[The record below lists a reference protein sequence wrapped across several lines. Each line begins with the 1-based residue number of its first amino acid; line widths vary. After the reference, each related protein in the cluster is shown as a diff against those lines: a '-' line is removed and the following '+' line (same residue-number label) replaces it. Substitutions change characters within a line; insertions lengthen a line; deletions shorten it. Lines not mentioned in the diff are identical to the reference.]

1 MELLTVAEVAK
12 ILRCNKNFVY
22 KLNQA
27 GLLRFMK
34 LGALKCTEASVQDFL
49 QKYDGFDVTNPFEVK
64 KL

>member
-1 MELLTVAEVAK
+1 MGLLTVSEVAK
-12 ILRCNKNFVY
+12 LLKTNKNFVY

-34 LGALKCTEASVQDFL
+34 LGALKCTEASVQEFL
-49 QKYDGFDVTNPFEVK
+49 AKYDGFDVTNPFEVK

>member
-1 MELLTVAEVAK
+1 MGLLTVQEVAK
-12 ILRCNKNFVY
+12 LLKTNKNYVY

-34 LGALKCTEASVQDFL
+34 LGNLKCTEASVQEFL
-49 QKYDGFDVTNPFEVK
+49 QKYDGFDLTNPFEVK